1 MMVSWNVM
9 NLLHRFGKPLE
20 NYDGDGEGAGVALG
34 IKACAKLYKRM
45 FGSNLLASP
54 LLNLGMSVVM
64 LYLSSHGSGYSDYD
78 KSAFVL
84 YGNFKYI

>member
-1 MMVSWNVM
+1 MMGRVLEWHWVSRLV
-9 NLLHRFGKPLE
+9 
-20 NYDGDGEGAGVALG
+20 
-34 IKACAKLYKRM
+34 CAKLYKRM